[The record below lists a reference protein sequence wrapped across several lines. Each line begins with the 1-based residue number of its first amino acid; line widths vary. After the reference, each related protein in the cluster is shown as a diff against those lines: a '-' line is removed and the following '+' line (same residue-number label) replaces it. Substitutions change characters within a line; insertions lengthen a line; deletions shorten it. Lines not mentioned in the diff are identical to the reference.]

1 VACASV
7 RHSGGTAAGQRGSV
21 AHALAGLALQQDGAD
36 PRLLRRRRVRG
47 VARREGFDGWTPW
60 RRLSARARRTGRRS
74 GPQRAEGRARAAAR
88 RAVERGVVG
97 RAAERGQRR
106 RWRLTGGAGEGERGV
121 RSDGRKFRVDTGG
134 RVHFAS
140 GCVFSC
146 SKISKL

>member
-1 VACASV
+1 MACASV

-74 GPQRAEGRARAAAR
+74 GPQRAEGRAWAAAASGGAR
-88 RAVERGVVG
+88 RGG
-97 RAAERGQRR
+97 
-106 RWRLTGGAGEGERGV
+106 TCGGAGAAKEMAI
-121 RSDGRKFRVDTGG
+121 DGRG
-134 RVHFAS
+134 RGRRAW
-140 GCVFSC
+140 GE
-146 SKISKL
+146 K